1 MRLLTIILLILVIL
15 LLAILFCCPFRDWFC
30 QHARVWLPAKPC
42 SICAASPEGHAKLE
56 IEQLGV
62 SIWKDGTVAIAVP
75 IRNVGDRGAGDVH
88 VNNVQISG
96 GVRTLPAT
104 LPVALGEMFPLQRG
118 VVQTT
123 FSSLGVPG
131 TYKLTVAG
139 TYYDRGQLTPFTAD
153 VPLQLQARAPGP
165 FASTPGSVNK
175 QKTSGVAGPPHPVHP
190 EVDETNTVGPPI
202 PLGPRVSPFTVAPNN
217 TPVSHAPP
225 AGGSA
230 AGIKFYQDTASNNG
244 INNAP
249 PDPSTVAA
257 SAANVVVDT
266 DNTIM
271 SYSVDGG
278 ATFTQLDPT
287 TIFPQSDGGMCC
299 DQVVLYDKKDNLI
312 FWLQQYNSGSGS
324 SGTNR
329 ERVAWASPESVKSNP
344 NAWTYADLTQQ
355 LFNSGGGLDYPDL
368 ALSNN
373 YLWVSVDG
381 TDKNGKNAGL
391 IVARLSLSD
400 IVGSSGTVNLGYFG
414 PNESTDQTSAH
425 GSHLAQN
432 STDGGYW
439 AGGTDSSDMEVFHW
453 PDSSGNV
460 TTNTTSVNNW
470 CTSASD
476 YANLPPDGM
485 QWPDTGHL
493 GGAGNIV
500 AATLVP
506 GILGGNAQVWFGWGA
521 GADGSDCSQSGRS
534 RPFVKIV
541 KVDVTSLNSVGEYH
555 IWNSAYAFSYPALN
569 TDPIGNI
576 GVSVAYAGPSDY
588 PSSTV
593 GYLGDYVVYY
603 VEASTVSLKFYIYA
617 SGANKG
623 SFTFTNPGD
632 GSLQTDSSGN
642 PIVFTRYGD
651 YFSVRNSGSDGS
663 LFSNQGYAVSLVDS
677 TKSTTCLTTPGC
689 TYHPHYEQWGRP
701 PGPPIR

>member
-1 MRLLTIILLILVIL
+1 MRWLTAILAILVVL
-15 LLAILFCCPFRDWFC
+15 LLAILFCCFFRDKVC
-30 QHARVWLPAKPC
+30 HYARLWLSPMHC
-42 SICAASPEGHAKLE
+42 SICAVSTEGNAKLE
-56 IEQLGV
+56 VGQLGI
-62 SIWKDGTVAIAVP
+62 SIWKDGTVAIAIP

-88 VNNVQISG
+88 VNNVVIAG
-96 GVRTLPAT
+96 GVRTLPAS
-104 LPVALGEMFPLQRG
+104 LPVALGELIPLHRG

-123 FSSLGVPG
+123 FASLSVPG
-131 TYKLTVAG
+131 IYKLEVAG
-139 TYYDRGQLTPFTAD
+139 TYYDRGQLKPFVAD
-153 VPLQLQARAPGP
+153 VPLPLTARAAGP
-165 FASTPGSVNK
+165 FASMPGSVSK
-175 QKTSGVAGPPHPVHP
+175 QKTSGVPGPPHRVRP

-202 PLGPRVSPFTVAPNN
+202 PLGPRVTPFTVAPSN

-225 AGGSA
+225 PGGTAG
-230 AGIKFYQDTASNNG
+230 GIKFYQDTASNNG

-249 PDPSTVAA
+249 PDPSTMAA
-257 SAANVVVDT
+257 PAANVVVDT

-278 ATFTQLDPT
+278 QTFTQLDPT

-299 DQVVLYDKKDNLI
+299 DQVVLYDKKENLI
-312 FWLQQYNSGSGS
+312 FWLQQYSSGSGS

-329 ERVAWASPESVKSNP
+329 LRIAWATPESVKSNP

-373 YLWVSVDG
+373 FLWVSVDG
-381 TDKNGKNAGL
+381 SDKNGKNAGL
-391 IVARLSLSD
+391 IVTRLSLSD
-400 IVGSSGTVNLGYFG
+400 IVGGGSTVNLGYFG
-414 PNESTDQTSAH
+414 PNESTDQTRAH

-432 STDGGYW
+432 SPDGGYW
-439 AGGTDSSDMEVFHW
+439 AGGSDASDMEVFHW
-453 PDSSGNV
+453 PDSSGNI
-460 TTNTTSVNNW
+460 TTNTTSINNW
-470 CTSASD
+470 CTGASD

-500 AATLVP
+500 GVTRV
-506 GILGGNAQVWFGWGA
+506 LGTNGGHGQVWFGWGA
-521 GADGSDCSQSGRS
+521 GADGSDCTQSGRS

-541 KVDVTSLNSVGEYH
+541 QVDDNTLNAVGEYH

-569 TDPIGNI
+569 TDPSGNI

-593 GYLGDYVVYY
+593 GYIGDFVVYY

-617 SGANKG
+617 SGSNAG

-663 LFSNQGYAVSLVDS
+663 LFSNQGYAVSLIDS
-677 TKSTTCLTTPGC
+677 TKSTTCLSTPGC

-701 PGPPIR
+701 PAPPPR